1 MALFALLPGYASK
14 TLYCSSIAGLV
25 GYVERKWATKGLH
38 HHKDVVCITCPIERR
53 LFASLLGTQGP
64 GYTNPLVL
72 DGVSNG
78 LLSPN
83 TLYASVVRGKA
94 PSRASPLTTERIT
107 RFPEPGCAAQS
118 QEVIDDDDHMNRCKI
133 KHSGPPLGYSS
144 SMQCS

>member
-1 MALFALLPGYASK
+1 MKRAA
-14 TLYCSSIAGLV
+14 
-25 GYVERKWATKGLH
+25 KGLH
-38 HHKDVVCITCPIERR
+38 HHKDVVCIICPIERR

-83 TLYASVVRGKA
+83 TLYASAVRGKA
-94 PSRASPLTTERIT
+94 PSRASPLTTEHIT

-118 QEVIDDDDHMNRCKI
+118 QEVIDDDDHSITARSSIAGLLSATLLPCSVPESCEPGIHRRLKREPSQWMPSPRC
-133 KHSGPPLGYSS
+133 
-144 SMQCS
+144 